1 MTRKWGRGG
10 TLINNWECAL
20 KSQHNLWKHN
30 QERLKRCEN
39 WRIQME
45 IFYGKSCFVSY
56 CLPSGL
62 WVPMFSHSWTT
73 WACISS
79 SFIFPEH
86 ARVVWPVTAT
96 AQLVGVVPSRSLMA
110 RVHLQNHLIPCQVP
124 EHDFK
129 CNLELLWTEGFK
141 CNDFLCS
148 RFWMLKEGGSQYAN
162 KGVTEVILKIRWAN
176 VQ

>member
-1 MTRKWGRGG
+1 MREGG
-10 TLINNWECAL
+10 TLINNWECAP

-39 WRIQME
+39 RRIQME

-162 KGVTEVILKIRWAN
+162 KGVTGVILKIRWAN
-176 VQ
+176 VR